1 MTYEDWELTVPTM
14 LTGDSLWNMEVY
26 RWSLFAADIA
36 WADVTKLV
44 ADRRTIGLADQLGRA
59 VGSIGANI
67 SEGYSRQSGK
77 DQARFYEYALGSSR
91 ESRTWYYDGRHVL
104 GGRVAEH
111 RLLLHTKIIKTL
123 LVVVPAQRG
132 YKLKCLHEDP
142 VRYGTDLLAPNAE
155 VPMPPTE

>member
-14 LTGDSLWNMEVY
+14 LTGDPLWNMEVY
-26 RWSLFAADIA
+26 RWSLFAADVA

-67 SEGYSRQSGK
+67 SEGYSRLSGK
-77 DQARFYEYALGSSR
+77 DQARFYEYALGSAR

-104 GGRVAEH
+104 GGKVAEH
-111 RLLLHTKIIKTL
+111 RMLLHTKIIKTL
-123 LVVVPAQRG
+123 LVVVPARRG
-132 YKLKCLHEDP
+132 YKLQEEPARYGEDP
-142 VRYGTDLLAPNAE
+142 LAPNAE
-155 VPMPPTE
+155 VPMP